1 MRNKYKYLFFL
12 ITIFFVNPSF
22 LLANDIFQFNATNL
36 EITENGNI
44 FEGSNGGEAF
54 TDDIEIKAKNFKY
67 NKELN
72 LLISY
77 GNVKLQ
83 VKNENIIIVADKI
96 SYLKEKE
103 IITAY
108 GNAEIQ
114 DLNRKIIINS
124 DQIEFKK
131 NDKIIASNGNT
142 KIQDLKRKI
151 IINSD
156 QIEFKKNDEI
166 ITANSNVNLVDKLNN
181 INIDADNVTYLIK
194 DEKILTRGKTFA
206 KIKSN
211 YKFFSENII
220 FLKDEMKLSSNKKT
234 VITDNQF
241 SSYELG
247 SFIYEIEKEFL
258 RGTDISIISNINVPS
273 RESDKM
279 FFESGF
285 FDLKNGNFQ
294 TATTKI
300 NLKKNTFNRSD
311 NDPRIYGASTSKKGG
326 ITSIKKA
333 VFTSCKKTD
342 NCPPWQLQASEIKHD
357 KNKKQLIYDDTILKI
372 YDVPVFYFP
381 KFFHPDPTVK
391 RQSGFLAPKFSNSNI
406 LGSSLGV
413 PYFYAISDNKDFTFS
428 PTFFS
433 KNTKMFQSEYRQEN
447 QNSSFIGDFGFTNGY
462 KPSKTSKKK
471 NVSHL
476 FAKFEKNLKL
486 NNFYTSDFNFFLEKT
501 SKDTY
506 LKVFNDNLQKSPIK
520 PENQDS
526 LHSGVNLVVENEKFS
541 FLSGADIFEDL
552 SLNNNDRYQFVLP
565 YYNFSRFIN
574 PINYGTFEFN
584 SQGDNILDNTNVL
597 KTKVINNFNFK
608 SDNKIISGLGLS
620 NNFNIFFKNLNTVGK
635 NTTEYKSSPQ
645 SELQSLLEINSELP
659 LLKISERYNETLKPR
674 ISLKFNP
681 GDMKNHSTD
690 EREITVS
697 NIFNSNRLSMND
709 SLEAGN
715 SLTLGVEYEKE
726 NKNHK
731 ENYLRFSLAS
741 AFRDTEE
748 ENISKQTSLN
758 QKSSNVFGSLDL
770 GLSKALN
777 LDYKFAIDNNIQE
790 FEYNSFGVNLSLNNF
805 VTTFSFVED
814 NSSLNNANYF
824 ENSSKYTFDQSNSI
838 SFKTRRNR
846 EVSLTEYY
854 DLVYEYNNDCMTAGI
869 KYNKTYYEDGDL
881 KPTENIMFTISLFP
895 LTSFQQSTTTE

>member
-1 MRNKYKYLFFL
+1 MKNKYKYLFFL

-22 LLANDIFQFNATNL
+22 LLANNVFQFNVTNL

-44 FEGSNGGEAF
+44 FEGYDGGEAF
-54 TDDIEIKAKNFKY
+54 TDDVIIKAKNFKY

-72 LLISY
+72 LLVSY

-83 VKNENIIIVADKI
+83 EKIENIFIIADKI
-96 SYLKEKE
+96 SYLKDKE
-103 IITAY
+103 IIIAN
-108 GNAEIQ
+108 GNAKIQ
-114 DLNRKIIINS
+114 DLNRKIIIHS

-131 NDKIIASNGNT
+131 NDAIIKANGNA
-142 KIQDLKRKI
+142 KIQDLNRKI
-151 IINSD
+151 IIHSD

-166 ITANSNVNLVDKLNN
+166 ITANTNVNLLDKLNK
-181 INIDADNVTYLIK
+181 INIDADNITYLMK
-194 DEKILTRGKTFA
+194 DKKILTRGKTFA
-206 KIKSN
+206 SIEPN
-211 YKFFSENII
+211 YNFFSENVI

-247 SFIYEIEKEFL
+247 SFTYEIEKEFL
-258 RGTDISIISNINVPS
+258 KGTNITIISNTTVPS

-300 NLKKNTFNRSD
+300 NLKKNTFKRSD

-333 VFTSCKKTD
+333 VFTSCRKTD
-342 NCPPWQLQASEIKHD
+342 KCPPWQLQASEIKHD

-406 LGSSLGV
+406 LGSSLSV
-413 PYFYAISDNKDFTFS
+413 PYYYAISDNKDLTFS
-428 PTFFS
+428 PTLFS
-433 KNTKMFQSEYRQEN
+433 KDTKMFQSEYRQKN
-447 QNSSFIGDFGFTNGY
+447 QNSSFIGDFGFTNSY
-462 KPSKTSKKK
+462 KPSKSSKKK
-471 NVSHL
+471 NVSHF

-486 NNFYTSDFNFFLEKT
+486 DNFFTSDFNIFVEKT

-506 LKVFNDNLQKSPIK
+506 LKVFNDNLQISPIK
-520 PENQDS
+520 PKNQDN
-526 LHSGVNLVVENEKFS
+526 LHSGVNLLVENEKFS

-552 SLNNNDRYQFVLP
+552 SLGNSDRYQFVLP
-565 YYNFSRFIN
+565 YYNFSKLLN
-574 PINYGTFEFN
+574 PKDYGTFEFN

-597 KTKVINNFNFK
+597 KSKVVNNFNFK
-608 SDNKIISGLGLS
+608 SNNKIIGGLGLS

-659 LLKISERYNETLKPR
+659 LLKISERHNETLKPK
-674 ISLKFNP
+674 ISFRFNP
-681 GDMKNHSTD
+681 GEMKDHSTD
-690 EREITVS
+690 EREINVS
-697 NIFNSNRLSMND
+697 NIFNSNRLGMDD

-715 SLTLGVEYEKE
+715 SLTIGVEYEKE

-731 ENYLRFSLAS
+731 ENYLRISLAS
-741 AFRDTEE
+741 AFRDTEVD
-748 ENISKQTSLN
+748 NISKQTSLN
-758 QKSSNVFGSLDL
+758 QKNSNVFGSLDF
-770 GLSKALN
+770 GLSKAVK
-777 LDYKFAIDNNIQE
+777 LDYKFAIDNDIQE

-814 NSSLNNANYF
+814 NTSLNNANYF

-846 EVSLTEYY
+846 EISLTEYY

>member
-22 LLANDIFQFNATNL
+22 LLANDIFQLNATNL
-36 EITENGNI
+36 EISENGNI

-156 QIEFKKNDEI
+156 QIEFIKNDEI

-211 YKFFSENII
+211 YKFFSENVI
-220 FLKDEMKLSSNKKT
+220 FFKNEMKLSSNKKT

-258 RGTDISIISNINVPS
+258 RGTDISITSNTTVPS

-357 KNKKQLIYDDTILKI
+357 KNKKQLIYNDTILKI

-413 PYFYAISDNKDFTFS
+413 PYFYAFSDNKDFTFS

-433 KNTKMFQSEYRQEN
+433 KNTKMFQSEYRQKN

-506 LKVFNDNLQKSPIK
+506 LKVFNDNLQKSTIK

-690 EREITVS
+690 EREISVS

-770 GLSKALN
+770 GLSKTLN

>member
-83 VKNENIIIVADKI
+83 VKNENIIIIADKI

-142 KIQDLKRKI
+142 EIQDLKRKI

-211 YKFFSENII
+211 YKFFSENVI
-220 FLKDEMKLSSNKKT
+220 FFINEMKLSSNKKT
-234 VITDNQF
+234 LITDNQF

-258 RGTDISIISNINVPS
+258 RGTDISITSNTTVPS

-357 KNKKQLIYDDTILKI
+357 KNKKQLIYNDTILKI

-462 KPSKTSKKK
+462 KPSKASKKK

-506 LKVFNDNLQKSPIK
+506 LKVFNDNLQKSTIK

-690 EREITVS
+690 EREISVS

>member
-22 LLANDIFQFNATNL
+22 LLANDIFQLNATNL

-211 YKFFSENII
+211 YKFFSENVI
-220 FLKDEMKLSSNKKT
+220 FFKNEMKLSSNKKT

-241 SSYELG
+241 SSYKLG

-357 KNKKQLIYDDTILKI
+357 KNKKKLIYNDTILKI

-462 KPSKTSKKK
+462 KPSKASKKK

-486 NNFYTSDFNFFLEKT
+486 NNFFASDINIFLEKT

-506 LKVFNDNLQKSPIK
+506 LKIFNDNLQKSPIK
-520 PENQDS
+520 PNNQDN
-526 LHSGVNLVVENEKFS
+526 LHSGVNLFVENEKFS

-565 YYNFSRFIN
+565 YYSYSKFIN

-584 SQGDNILDNTNVL
+584 SQGDNILENTNVL

-690 EREITVS
+690 EREISVS

-741 AFRDTEE
+741 VFRDTEE

-777 LDYKFAIDNNIQE
+777 LDYKFAIDNNLQQ

>member
-22 LLANDIFQFNATNL
+22 LLANDIFQLNATNL

-72 LLISY
+72 LSISY

-83 VKNENIIIVADKI
+83 VKNKNIIIIADKI

-142 KIQDLKRKI
+142 EIQDLKRKI

-211 YKFFSENII
+211 YKFFSENVI

-258 RGTDISIISNINVPS
+258 KGTDISITSNITAPS

-357 KNKKQLIYDDTILKI
+357 KNKKQLIYNDTILKI
-372 YDVPVFYFP
+372 YDFP

-391 RQSGFLAPKFSNSNI
+391 RQSGFLAPKFSNSNM

-433 KNTKMFQSEYRQEN
+433 KNTKMFQSEYRQKN

-462 KPSKTSKKK
+462 KPSKRSKKK

-486 NNFYTSDFNFFLEKT
+486 NNFFASDINIFVEKT
-501 SKDTY
+501 SKDNY
-506 LKVFNDNLQKSPIK
+506 LKIFNDNLQKSPIK
-520 PENQDS
+520 PKNQDN

-541 FLSGADIFEDL
+541 FLSGADVFEDL

-620 NNFNIFFKNLNTVGK
+620 NNVNIFFKNLNTVGK
-635 NTTEYKSSPQ
+635 NTTEYKSSTQ

-690 EREITVS
+690 EREISVS

-726 NKNHK
+726 N
-731 ENYLRFSLAS
+731 
-741 AFRDTEE
+741 
-748 ENISKQTSLN
+748 I
-758 QKSSNVFGSLDL
+758 
-770 GLSKALN
+770 
-777 LDYKFAIDNNIQE
+777 
-790 FEYNSFGVNLSLNNF
+790 
-805 VTTFSFVED
+805 
-814 NSSLNNANYF
+814 
-824 ENSSKYTFDQSNSI
+824 
-838 SFKTRRNR
+838 
-846 EVSLTEYY
+846 
-854 DLVYEYNNDCMTAGI
+854 
-869 KYNKTYYEDGDL
+869 
-881 KPTENIMFTISLFP
+881 
-895 LTSFQQSTTTE
+895 

>member
-22 LLANDIFQFNATNL
+22 LLANDIFQLNATNL

-142 KIQDLKRKI
+142 EIQDLKRKI

-211 YKFFSENII
+211 YKFFSENVI
-220 FLKDEMKLSSNKKT
+220 FFINEMKLSSNQKT

-357 KNKKQLIYDDTILKI
+357 KNKKQLIYNDTILKI

-690 EREITVS
+690 EREISVS

-777 LDYKFAIDNNIQE
+777 LDYKFAIDNNLQQ

-895 LTSFQQSTTTE
+895 LTSFQQSTTNE

>member
-22 LLANDIFQFNATNL
+22 LLANDIFQLNATNL

-124 DQIEFKK
+124 DQIEFKR
-131 NDKIIASNGNT
+131 NDEIIASNGNT

-206 KIKSN
+206 KIESN
-211 YKFFSENII
+211 YKFFSENVI
-220 FLKDEMKLSSNKKT
+220 FFINEMKLSSNQKT

-258 RGTDISIISNINVPS
+258 RGTDISIISNTTVPS

-357 KNKKQLIYDDTILKI
+357 KNKKQLIYNDTILKI

-381 KFFHPDPTVK
+381 KFFHPDPSVK

-413 PYFYAISDNKDFTFS
+413 PYFYAFSDNKDFTFS

-433 KNTKMFQSEYRQEN
+433 KNTKMFQSEYRQKN

-476 FAKFEKNLKL
+476 FAKFE
-486 NNFYTSDFNFFLEKT
+486 
-501 SKDTY
+501 
-506 LKVFNDNLQKSPIK
+506 
-520 PENQDS
+520 
-526 LHSGVNLVVENEKFS
+526 
-541 FLSGADIFEDL
+541 
-552 SLNNNDRYQFVLP
+552 
-565 YYNFSRFIN
+565 
-574 PINYGTFEFN
+574 
-584 SQGDNILDNTNVL
+584 
-597 KTKVINNFNFK
+597 
-608 SDNKIISGLGLS
+608 
-620 NNFNIFFKNLNTVGK
+620 
-635 NTTEYKSSPQ
+635 
-645 SELQSLLEINSELP
+645 
-659 LLKISERYNETLKPR
+659 
-674 ISLKFNP
+674 
-681 GDMKNHSTD
+681 
-690 EREITVS
+690 
-697 NIFNSNRLSMND
+697 
-709 SLEAGN
+709 
-715 SLTLGVEYEKE
+715 
-726 NKNHK
+726 
-731 ENYLRFSLAS
+731 
-741 AFRDTEE
+741 
-748 ENISKQTSLN
+748 
-758 QKSSNVFGSLDL
+758 
-770 GLSKALN
+770 
-777 LDYKFAIDNNIQE
+777 
-790 FEYNSFGVNLSLNNF
+790 
-805 VTTFSFVED
+805 
-814 NSSLNNANYF
+814 
-824 ENSSKYTFDQSNSI
+824 
-838 SFKTRRNR
+838 
-846 EVSLTEYY
+846 
-854 DLVYEYNNDCMTAGI
+854 
-869 KYNKTYYEDGDL
+869 
-881 KPTENIMFTISLFP
+881 
-895 LTSFQQSTTTE
+895 